1 MVSISSSISSS
12 IGSMPMGSISSHA
25 HSQELMLPKGM
36 EPMLE
41 LMLELML
48 AMTMELM
55 LPWS

>member
-1 MVSISSSISSS
+1 MPKPSIS
-12 IGSMPMGSISSHA
+12 SMPMGSISSHA